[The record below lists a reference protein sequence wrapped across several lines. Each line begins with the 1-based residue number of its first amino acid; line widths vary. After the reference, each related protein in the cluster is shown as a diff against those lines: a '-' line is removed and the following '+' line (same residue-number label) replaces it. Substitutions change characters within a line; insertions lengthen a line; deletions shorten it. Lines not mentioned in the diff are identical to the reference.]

1 MLCGRCGVIS
11 TTDTWLHMFLTD
23 YSSALLLC
31 TPRARPTHTLSK
43 MPADDDAPK
52 MEGGKDTSLSIQETN
67 KLRAKLGLRAL
78 DVGEKV

>member
-1 MLCGRCGVIS
+1 
-11 TTDTWLHMFLTD
+11 
-23 YSSALLLC
+23 
-31 TPRARPTHTLSK
+31 

>member
-1 MLCGRCGVIS
+1 VRANFHYGYIVAHIS
-11 TTDTWLHMFLTD
+11 YWLF
-23 YSSALLLC
+23 SAAVLLC
-31 TPRARPTHTLSK
+31 TPRARPTHKRSK

-52 MEGGKDTSLSIQETN
+52 MEGGKDASLSIQETN